1 MKTVLL
7 SSQIYLYVFKNE
19 TRCYFIILNQVFI
32 KEGVQL
38 AGHFILD
45 LRDRSNV
52 CEITD
57 LTFGLILHSM
67 RKANCSSCII
77 EFQIF
82 IRAL

>member
-32 KEGVQL
+32 KEGAQL

-57 LTFGLILHSM
+57 LTLGSHM
-67 RKANCSSCII
+67 
-77 EFQIF
+77 
-82 IRAL
+82 